1 MKRFFILL
9 FLIFCVTS
17 LWAEDSITELTGLYP
32 KTAICKEHTPYV
44 YMSMIIN
51 TGIGSEADY
60 NMGMATFISKLLLQK
75 TRHTSADE
83 VERIFYSSGCSLSL
97 SVNLDYIEIKTI
109 TLKKDFFRAI
119 NIIGECLTEP
129 KVTNEDIEKA
139 KAESID
145 QMTETYD
152 SSFQRMYDTLRQ
164 NIYTGNPY
172 KRQLYGTVQS
182 IKSINKSMIAQ
193 YYKENFS
200 LYDITVAVAG
210 DVTEDFVTD
219 CVEKAFVQGY
229 RTKKR
234 NPFEYED
241 RLKENKTVEIKNYD
255 KDENITYYYCGY
267 LFPGAKDKDY
277 YACLLL
283 SEILGSG
290 KSSLVFRNIRQKYGI
305 GYMIGFKYETLKR
318 QSHAYLYMSCINS
331 SDRLEIAKEEYRNIV
346 DTIKAQGVP
355 EDDLEKSKMYIKE
368 QRNIENLDLLKK
380 AHNICVSEAV
390 FGTADAYTQFDRKI
404 DSITNKDIKEAAVKY
419 MKNYCEIISR
429 PFSE

>member
-1 MKRFFILL
+1 M
-9 FLIFCVTS
+9 IFSVSAIC
-17 LWAEDSITELTGLYP
+17 ADDNITELNDLYP
-32 KTAICKEHTPYV
+32 KTVICKEDTPYV
-44 YMSMIIN
+44 YMSMILN
-51 TGIGSEADY
+51 TGIGNEADY
-60 NMGMATFISKLLLQK
+60 NMGMGTFISKLLLLK
-75 TRHTSADE
+75 TRHTSAEE

-97 SVNLDYIEIKTI
+97 SVHFDYIEIKTI
-109 TLKKDFFRAI
+109 TLKKDFFRAL

-145 QMTETYD
+145 QMTEAYD

-172 KRQLYGTVQS
+172 KRQLYGTIQS

-200 LYDITVAVAG
+200 LYDITVAIVG

-219 CVEKAFVQGY
+219 CIEKAFVQGY

-234 NPFEYED
+234 NVFEYD
-241 RLKENKTVEIKNYD
+241 DKLKENKTVEIKNYD
-255 KDENITYYYCGY
+255 KDESITYYYCGY

-283 SEILGSG
+283 SEILGNG
-290 KSSLVFRNIRQKYGI
+290 KSCLVFRNIRQKYGI

-318 QSHAYLYMSCINS
+318 QSHAYLYISCINS
-331 SDRLEIAKEEYRNIV
+331 DDRLETAKEEFANIV
-346 DTIKAQGVP
+346 HSIKTEGVSD
-355 EDDLEKSKMYIKE
+355 DDLEKTKIYIKE
-368 QRNIENLDLLKK
+368 QKKIENLDFLTK

-390 FGTADAYTQFDRKI
+390 FGSIDSYTQFDRKI
-404 DSITNKDIKEAAVKY
+404 DGITNKDIKDAALKY

-429 PFSE
+429 PYSE